1 MDFRIFGKVY
11 HYGSVMNRAKTIYN
25 KEYCDFI
32 QSLCSER
39 KRLGLSQLEVASQI
53 GMTQSEISKIE
64 SCERRID
71 INEFRLLLTVYRV
84 QHNEKLRHLVN
95 NFLELNTNYE

>member
-1 MDFRIFGKVY
+1 
-11 HYGSVMNRAKTIYN
+11 MNRANTIYN

-39 KRLGLSQLEVASQI
+39 KRLGLSQLEVASQV

-71 INEFRLLLTVYRV
+71 INEFRLLIKVYRV
-84 QHNEKLRHLVN
+84 QHNEKLKHLVN
-95 NFLELNTNYE
+95 NFLGLNINDE

>member
-1 MDFRIFGKVY
+1 
-11 HYGSVMNRAKTIYN
+11 MNRAKTIYN

-32 QSLCSER
+32 QSLCAER
-39 KRLGLSQLEVASQI
+39 KRLGLSQLEVADQI

-84 QHNEKLRHLVN
+84 QHNEKLKHLVYS
-95 NFLELNTNYE
+95 FLGLNINDK

>member
-1 MDFRIFGKVY
+1 
-11 HYGSVMNRAKTIYN
+11 MNRPKTIYN

-39 KRLGLSQLEVASQI
+39 KRLGLSQLEVAGQI
-53 GMTQSEISKIE
+53 GMTQSEVSKIE

-84 QHNEKLRHLVN
+84 QHNEKLKHLVN
-95 NFLELNTNYE
+95 KFLGLNIDDE